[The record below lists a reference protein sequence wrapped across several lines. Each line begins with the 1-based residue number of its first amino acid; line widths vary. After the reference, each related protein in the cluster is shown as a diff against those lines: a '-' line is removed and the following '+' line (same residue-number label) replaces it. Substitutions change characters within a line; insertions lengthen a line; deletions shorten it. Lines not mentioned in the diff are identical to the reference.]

1 MDSEARLARA
11 LAADAAPARDPA
23 FIIAVMQ
30 DAERERFRADLM
42 GTVLRGAG
50 VAAAVAALAIPLGSW
65 AAANAEALQAGV
77 AGSAGLIALVAAA
90 RIMTQRAAAAW
101 AR

>member
-1 MDSEARLARA
+1 MDSEARLTRA

-23 FIIAVMQ
+23 FMIAVMQ
-30 DAERERFRADLM
+30 GAERARFRADLA

-50 VAAAVAALAIPLGSW
+50 VAAAIAALAVPLGSW
-65 AAANAEALQAGV
+65 AAANAEALQTGLGGAV
-77 AGSAGLIALVAAA
+77 GLIALVAAT